1 MLDIKWIRENPDDL
15 DAALARRGAAP
26 MAAGVL
32 ELDTRHR
39 AVTTE
44 LQGLQ
49 SKRNEVSK
57 QIGGVK
63 AKGGD
68 AQPLMDEVAAIKD
81 KMAALE
87 EEGRKLG
94 EEVRH
99 ILLTIPNVPHEA
111 VPQGEDESAN
121 VEVRKSGE
129 PREFNFAVK
138 DHAELGAALGLM
150 DFEQAAV
157 VSGARFVFLKGQLA
171 RLERAIAQF
180 MLDTHTSE
188 NGYVEVNPPLLV
200 HDAALVGT
208 GQLPKFAED
217 LFKTTNGHWL
227 IPTAEVSLTNIVAEK
242 IVDGAELPLRFTA
255 FTPCFRSEAGAA
267 GRDTRGLIRMHQ
279 FGKVEMV
286 SIAHPDHSAAEHE
299 RMTECAEDILK
310 RLGLAFRTVV
320 LCSGDTGFSAH
331 KTYDIEV
338 WLPGQDDGAGRYRE
352 ISSCSNCGDF
362 QARRMKARFRREEG
376 KATEFVHT
384 MNGSGLAVGRTLI
397 AILENYQQEDGSV
410 IIPDALRPYMDGM
423 DRIAPPA

>member
-1 MLDIKWIRENPDDL
+1 MHDIRRIREDGEAF
-15 DAALARRGAAP
+15 DAAMKRRGLESVSAGILEADAAWR
-26 MAAGVL
+26 AG
-32 ELDTRHR
+32 
-39 AVTTE
+39 TTE
-44 LQGLQ
+44 LQSLQ
-49 SKRNEVSK
+49 QRRNEASK
-57 QIGGVK
+57 QIGVLK
-63 AKGGD
+63 REKQD
-68 AQPLMDEVAAIKD
+68 ASGLIDEVAGIKSR
-81 KMAALE
+81 MQELE
-87 EEGRKLG
+87 EEGRALEARVEEMVGALPNLLG
-94 EEVRH
+94 DD
-99 ILLTIPNVPHEA
+99 VPDGA
-111 VPQGEDESAN
+111 DEDENQEIRRTGAA
-121 VEVRKSGE
+121 
-129 PREFNFAVK
+129 PNFAFTPR
-138 DHAELGAALGLM
+138 DHVAIGEGLGLM
-150 DFEQAAV
+150 DFASAAKL
-157 VSGARFVFLKGQLA
+157 SGARFVFLKGMLS
-171 RLERAIAQF
+171 RLERGLANF
-180 MLDTHTSE
+180 MLDHQTKE
-188 NGYVEVNPPLLV
+188 YGYTEVSPPLLV
-200 HDAALVGT
+200 HEHALYGT
-208 GQLPKFAED
+208 GQLPKFRD
-217 LFKTTNGHWL
+217 QQFGTMDGFWL
-227 IPTAEVSLTNIVAEK
+227 IPTSEVPLANIVAGE
-242 IVDGAELPLRFTA
+242 ILDAADLPMRMTA
-255 FTPCFRSEAGAA
+255 YTPCFRSEAGAA

>member
-267 GRDTRGLIRMHQ
+267 GKDTKGMIRNHQ
-279 FGKVEMV
+279 FEKVELV
-286 SIAHPDHSAAEHE
+286 SIVAPEDSEAELE
-299 RMTECAEDILK
+299 RMTGCAEGILQK
-310 RLGLAFRTVV
+310 LGLPYRVMQ
-320 LCSGDTGFSAH
+320 LCSGDMGFGAIR
-331 KTYDIEV
+331 TFDLEV
-338 WLPGQDDGAGRYRE
+338 WLPSQDTYRE
-352 ISSCSNCGDF
+352 ISSCSNTGDF
-362 QARRMKARFRREEG
+362 QARRMNARFRPAGETKGVR
-376 KATEFVHT
+376 FVHT
-384 MNGSGLAVGRTLI
+384 LNGSGLAVGRTLV
-397 AILENYQQEDGSV
+397 AIIENYQEEDGS
-410 IIPDALRPYMDGM
+410 IRIPDVLRPYMGGDDKISGGN
-423 DRIAPPA
+423 